1 MLENYDA
8 NYTAERAIAIIQK
21 EARARTKKE
30 ALAIARKKIPKES
43 YYQDKIRKRLKQK
56 YPDGFCRKISQGV
69 YAEAGIPDLLFIYE
83 GHYFGFEVKRPLVG
97 RLSDI
102 QRRTIRLIEKAGGT
116 AAVVCWPEEAIKTV
130 EDWRKANGLRR
141 P

>member
-43 YYQDKIRKRLKQK
+43 YYQDKIRKRLRQK

-116 AAVVCWPEEAIKTV
+116 AAVVRWPEEAIKTV
-130 EDWRKANGLRR
+130 EDWRKANGL
-141 P
+141 

>member
-21 EARARTKKE
+21 EARVRTKKE

-43 YYQDKIRKRLKQK
+43 YYQDKIRKRLRQK
-56 YPDGFCRKISQGV
+56 YPEGFCRKISQGV

-116 AAVVCWPEEAIKTV
+116 AAVVCWPEEAIETI
-130 EDWRKANGLRR
+130 EEWRKENGL
-141 P
+141 

>member
-8 NYTAERAIAIIQK
+8 SYTAERAIAIIQK

-43 YYQDKIRKRLKQK
+43 YYQDKIRKILRQK
-56 YPDGFCRKISQGV
+56 YPEGFCRKISQGV

>member
-1 MLENYDA
+1 MLENYIE
-8 NYTAERAIAIIQK
+8 NFSAENVIEAIQAQTK
-21 EARARTKKE
+21 SRTKE
-30 ALAIARKKIPKES
+30 QALAIARKKIPKEP
-43 YYQDKIRKRLKQK
+43 YFQDKIRKRLKQK

-102 QRRTIRLIEKAGGT
+102 QRRTIHLIEKAGGT

>member
-30 ALAIARKKIPKES
+30 ALAIARKRIPKES
-43 YYQDKIRKRLKQK
+43 YYQDKIRKRLRQK
-56 YPDGFCRKISQGV
+56 YPEGFCRKISQGV

-130 EDWRKANGLRR
+130 EDWRKANGL
-141 P
+141 

>member
-43 YYQDKIRKRLKQK
+43 YYQDKIRKRLRQK
-56 YPDGFCRKISQGV
+56 YPEGFCRKISQGV

-116 AAVVCWPEEAIKTV
+116 ATVVCWPEEAIKTV
-130 EDWRKANGLRR
+130 EDWRKANGL
-141 P
+141 

>member
-21 EARARTKKE
+21 ETRARTKKE

-43 YYQDKIRKRLKQK
+43 YYQDKIRKRLRQK
-56 YPDGFCRKISQGV
+56 YPEGFCRKISQGV

>member
-43 YYQDKIRKRLKQK
+43 YYQDKIRKRLRQK
-56 YPDGFCRKISQGV
+56 YPEGFCRKISQGV

>member
-8 NYTAERAIAIIQK
+8 SYTAERAIAIIQK
-21 EARARTKKE
+21 EAKARTKKE

-43 YYQDKIRKRLKQK
+43 YYQDKIRKRLRQK
-56 YPDGFCRKISQGV
+56 YPEGFCRKISQGV

>member
-8 NYTAERAIAIIQK
+8 SYAAERAIAIIQK
-21 EARARTKKE
+21 ETRARTKKE
-30 ALAIARKKIPKES
+30 AMAIARKKIPKES
-43 YYQDKIRKRLKQK
+43 YYQDKIRKRLRQK
-56 YPDGFCRKISQGV
+56 YPEGFCRKISQGV

>member
-8 NYTAERAIAIIQK
+8 SYTAERAIAIIQK

-43 YYQDKIRKRLKQK
+43 YYQDKIRKRLRQK
-56 YPDGFCRKISQGV
+56 YPEGFCRKISQGV

-97 RLSDI
+97 KLSAI
-102 QRRTIRLIEKAGGT
+102 QQRTIDLIERSGGT
-116 AAVVCWPEEAIKTV
+116 ARVVFWPEEAIETI
-130 EDWRKANGLRR
+130 EEWRKENGL
-141 P
+141 

>member
-21 EARARTKKE
+21 EERARTKKE
-30 ALAIARKKIPKES
+30 ALGIARKRIPKES
-43 YYQDKIRKRLKQK
+43 YYQDKIRKRLRQK
-56 YPDGFCRKISQGV
+56 YPEGFCRKISQGV

-116 AAVVCWPEEAIKTV
+116 AAVVCWP
-130 EDWRKANGLRR
+130 
-141 P
+141 